1 MVFPHIP
8 RSRFL
13 LVFLPVTI
21 LMLASVA
28 PAEEREN
35 PPERSGKSTRRAAS
49 AEGVDLGKVTVAA
62 RRPVTAAS
70 SDEVRSHD
78 YELRPHQTTMEILNN
93 VQGLVVAQ
101 HQGGGKAPQYLVRG
115 FNADHGT
122 DFAVAVDGLPV
133 NLPTHGHGQGY
144 ADLNFLIP
152 ETVERFTLRKGP
164 YFADLGD
171 FANAGAI
178 DFVTRDRVDEN
189 IARVELGSFNTQRYV
204 AVVSPQMKHVQ
215 SLFAGQLYLSDGP
228 FEHPQNYT
236 RYNFFSKFTLQPA
249 TDSKLSLSA
258 GIYDGRWDASGQ
270 IPLRAV
276 SAGALALAPD
286 AIPGVTPQRPF
297 GRFDAIDPSEG
308 GSSDREN
315 LNLHYRYTPR
325 PEEEWSLQVYGSRY
339 KMALYSNFT
348 FYKDTGLRFY
358 RQADGT
364 ICDSA
369 LGSCENT
376 LGYLP
381 GDGIEQ
387 NDMRWLYGA
396 RGRYTRDWAIGAI
409 PAETQIGIE
418 TRNDEINVA
427 LWRQIQRRRFYAVN
441 KLNVEERSVS
451 GFLQQQFF
459 FTDWARLEAGLR
471 GDVFFFDGHNRLPVQ
486 GEDPNFTPTYIDG
499 NSVDSIVS
507 PKANLILTPLVNTD
521 VYFNFGNGF
530 HSNDARNVLLTRSH
544 PDLSRNVASAL
555 ARSTGYEVGSRTR
568 LFDRLDL
575 AASLWLLDLESELVF
590 SGDAGNQETGAGGT
604 FQPSGPTRR
613 WGVDFETRL
622 RALSWL
628 FIDYDLS
635 YSDPRYRV
643 TGEAIPL
650 APTLLMNGGFTADF
664 GNGLSGALR
673 MRYLEDRPANED
685 RTLTARGYFLMDLLA
700 QYRWRNLAFSV
711 AVLNLTNTDW
721 REAQF
726 SDTSCVL
733 GEVGRGECLRA
744 PGKQGEHDDPPQD
757 IHFTPGNPIAAR
769 GGFTLFF

>member
-1 MVFPHIP
+1 
-8 RSRFL
+8 
-13 LVFLPVTI
+13 
-21 LMLASVA
+21 
-28 PAEEREN
+28 
-35 PPERSGKSTRRAAS
+35 
-49 AEGVDLGKVTVAA
+49 
-62 RRPVTAAS
+62 
-70 SDEVRSHD
+70 
-78 YELRPHQTTMEILNN
+78 
-93 VQGLVVAQ
+93 
-101 HQGGGKAPQYLVRG
+101 
-115 FNADHGT
+115 
-122 DFAVAVDGLPV
+122 
-133 NLPTHGHGQGY
+133 
-144 ADLNFLIP
+144 
-152 ETVERFTLRKGP
+152 
-164 YFADLGD
+164 
-171 FANAGAI
+171 
-178 DFVTRDRVDEN
+178 
-189 IARVELGSFNTQRYV
+189 
-204 AVVSPQMKHVQ
+204 
-215 SLFAGQLYLSDGP
+215 
-228 FEHPQNYT
+228 
-236 RYNFFSKFTLQPA
+236 
-249 TDSKLSLSA
+249 
-258 GIYDGRWDASGQ
+258 
-270 IPLRAV
+270 
-276 SAGALALAPD
+276 
-286 AIPGVTPQRPF
+286 
-297 GRFDAIDPSEG
+297 
-308 GSSDREN
+308 
-315 LNLHYRYTPR
+315 
-325 PEEEWSLQVYGSRY
+325 
-339 KMALYSNFT
+339 MALYSNFT